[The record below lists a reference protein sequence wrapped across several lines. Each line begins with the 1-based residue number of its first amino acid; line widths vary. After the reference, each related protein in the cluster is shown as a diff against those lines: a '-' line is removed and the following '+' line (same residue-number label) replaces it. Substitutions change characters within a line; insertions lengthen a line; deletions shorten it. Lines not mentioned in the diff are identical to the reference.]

1 VAVGTGGTLRVVAD
15 RDRMLI
21 WRDPMRRM
29 PWLMMAVLTIAWPF
43 IFGGGQGGIFW
54 VAAMALLC
62 GTQAANQYGV
72 EGSGLWLHLQTI
84 TDRVRARGEVLGHA
98 AVAVVLGTVIV
109 TVAVLL
115 QAFFRDDVD
124 KIPAALGLCLGA
136 LLGGIAGAS
145 YISARLPYAQPQ
157 SRKSMF
163 ASSVPGQKGRTFL
176 ATLAMLG
183 IGLATAVPAGIAA
196 VLSLTVGSVW
206 GWIGLILGPAVGAV
220 VLWYAA
226 AMTAARYLDQAPEIF
241 ALVSSGDRV

>member
-1 VAVGTGGTLRVVAD
+1 VAVGIGGTLRVVAD

-29 PWLMMAVLTIAWPF
+29 PWLMMAVLTVAWPF
-43 IFGGGQGGIFW
+43 IVVRGHGAVFW

-62 GTQAANQYGV
+62 GSQAANQYGL

-98 AVAVVLGTVIV
+98 VVAVVLGAVIV

-115 QAFFRDDVD
+115 QGFVRDDID

-145 YISARLPYAQPQ
+145 YISARMPYAQPQ

-163 ASSVPGQKGRTFL
+163 ASSVPGQKGRTFV
-176 ATLAMLG
+176 ATLGLLG
-183 IGLATAVPAGIAA
+183 IGLVVALPAGFAA
-196 VLSLTVGSVW
+196 ILSVTVSPVW
-206 GWIGLILGPAVGAV
+206 GWVGLILGPVVGAV
-220 VLWYAA
+220 ALWFAA
-226 AMTAARYLDQAPEIF
+226 TMTADRYLEQAPEIL